1 MGGIGERRSLCGRGE
16 LERGDRF
23 LNEGVGKRRSLFGRK
38 ELERGDRFL
47 NGRIGERRSLFRT
60 SVNTGRTTAK
70 IFLYQK

>member
-1 MGGIGERRSLCGRGE
+1 MDESNNVYSFIERFLKEGRG
-16 LERGDRF
+16 D
-23 LNEGVGKRRSLFGRK
+23 RRSLFERK
-38 ELERGDRFL
+38 GLERGDRFL